1 MHLRPLPP
9 AHHPPIKHKNKPK
22 KPLQKKR
29 SGQSPTVRSSK
40 NDTNKKKTKG
50 RNASLLLHKL
60 CSQTICIWNSRG
72 YKKLYSEENK
82 MVCTQTL
89 SNKMQVKP
97 HMKL

>member
-1 MHLRPLPP
+1 MRNKAPSP
-9 AHHPPIKHKNKPK
+9 APPIKHKNKPK
-22 KPLQKKR
+22 KPPQKKR

-40 NDTNKKKTKG
+40 NYTNKKKTKG

-60 CSQTICIWNSRG
+60 CSQTICIWDSRG
-72 YKKLYSEENK
+72 YKKLYFEENK

-97 HMKL
+97 QMKL

>member
-1 MHLRPLPP
+1 MHPRPLPN
-9 AHHPPIKHKNKPK
+9 PPIKHKKQTK
-22 KPLQKKR
+22 KTLTEKTIWTVSQ
-29 SGQSPTVRSSK
+29 VRSSK

-89 SNKMQVKP
+89 SNVKP
-97 HMKL
+97 QMKL